1 MNGKTYKKSSIAVT
15 IATTLAVGGALA
27 PAQVNAKAST
37 DAIVG
42 TGKGKITRNAIIG
55 TGANAIIGTGADAII
70 GTGADAIIGTGTDA
84 IIGTGKGKITRN
96 AIIGTGAN
104 AIIGTG
110 ADAIIGTGANAII
123 GTGADAIIGT
133 GADAIIGTGA
143 NAIIGTGADAI
154 IGTGANAIIGTG
166 ADAIIGTGA
175 DAIIGTGK
183 SKHSR
188 NAIIGTGKDMVL
200 VMGAVDGVDTATNT
214 ISVLGRSLKMPSV
227 AKVEES
233 LAAGH
238 QLMVAVSGHISDSG
252 TVEQMKL
259 RFMPTDYVAGSSKV
273 VVSGRVSDLDA
284 KVGTMKVGGITV
296 DISSAVAARPPTAGS
311 LVLIVGTQPV
321 RQGIVLAEQLHVK

>member
-1 MNGKTYKKSSIAVT
+1 
-15 IATTLAVGGALA
+15 
-27 PAQVNAKAST
+27 
-37 DAIVG
+37 
-42 TGKGKITRNAIIG
+42 
-55 TGANAIIGTGADAII
+55 
-70 GTGADAIIGTGTDA
+70 
-84 IIGTGKGKITRN
+84 
-96 AIIGTGAN
+96 
-104 AIIGTG
+104 
-110 ADAIIGTGANAII
+110 
-123 GTGADAIIGT
+123 
-133 GADAIIGTGA
+133 
-143 NAIIGTGADAI
+143 
-154 IGTGANAIIGTG
+154 
-166 ADAIIGTGA
+166 
-175 DAIIGTGK
+175 
-183 SKHSR
+183 
-188 NAIIGTGKDMVL
+188 MVL